1 MAEQLAI
8 RKKNPHAI
16 IEKRSNDQ
24 AKQWTVITIKE
35 TFFSK
40 VFIVLFL
47 YWTFQKT
54 IKMVSSKQEK

>member
-35 TFFSK
+35 TFFFQGLYRIIFVLDFSK
-40 VFIVLFL
+40 NNKNGF
-47 YWTFQKT
+47 
-54 IKMVSSKQEK
+54 M